1 MILADL
7 RVLFGHC
14 GICFFWN
21 IWLAMTNSSHYYKRS
36 YSYDVYTFTTLQ
48 IRERLRALLLLQGLL
63 PQCCLLAFSIEGDI

>member
-1 MILADL
+1 MIPADL

-36 YSYDVYTFTTLQ
+36 YSYAAYTFTTLQ
-48 IRERLRALLLLQGLL
+48 ITESFTCLVDFKRFVTTVL
-63 PQCCLLAFSIEGDI
+63 PPGVFS